1 MRVQNKLL
9 MKLKNAY
16 LLIAGLLIIS
26 SCKNDDDA
34 IGEVIPPRLLSEV
47 TVEDDAEIIEFL
59 KTHFYNKEDFDTP
72 PEGFDFKIKFD
83 TIAGVNSTQPSLFDS
98 PNLITQTISVDS
110 ESLGR
115 ADDDE
120 TIDQKL
126 YTLVVRQGVVAGKP
140 TIGDNVILRYEGSFL
155 DGSLFDAS
163 SNQPIPLNL
172 SGVVRGFGNGMKNF
186 QTGNGPI
193 ENGDGTI
200 SYEGYG
206 IGAIFM
212 PSGLGYFDS
221 SSASGSI
228 PTYSPLIFKIDAF
241 SYEVDTDFDEDGIP
255 SILEDLNNDGNLNN
269 DNTNEE
275 QEATARVYVA
285 NYTDPDDDGDGI
297 LTIDEIKTDG
307 VIKKDEEGNII
318 FPDTDGD
325 GTPDYLD
332 NDL

>member
-1 MRVQNKLL
+1 

-26 SCKNDDDA
+26 SCNNDDDA
-34 IGEVIPPRLLSEV
+34 IGEVVPPRLLSEV

-59 KTHFYNKEDFDTP
+59 KTHFYNKEEFDTP

-83 TIAGVNSTQPSLFDS
+83 TIAGVNSTQQSLFDS
-98 PNLITQTISVDS
+98 PNLITQTISVNS

-115 ADDDE
+115 ADDNE

-275 QEATARVYVA
+275 AEAAARVYIA

-297 LTIDEIKTDG
+297 LTIDEIELDADG
-307 VIKKDEEGNII
+307 NFVG
-318 FPDTDGD
+318 FLDTDGD
-325 GTPDYLD
+325 GTPDHLD

>member
-1 MRVQNKLL
+1 
-9 MKLKNAY
+9 MKLRNAY

-34 IGEVIPPRLLSEV
+34 IGEVVPPRLLSEV
-47 TVEDDAEIIEFL
+47 SVEDDAEIVEFL
-59 KTHFYNKEDFDTP
+59 KTHFYNKEEFDTP
-72 PEGFDFKIKFD
+72 PEGFDFKIKFSV
-83 TIAGVNSTQPSLFDS
+83 IAGENSTKQSLFDS

-186 QTGNGPI
+186 HTGNGPI

-206 IGAIFM
+206 IGAIFI

-221 SSASGSI
+221 STASGNI

-241 SYEVDTDFDEDGIP
+241 EFEANTDFDEDGIP

-269 DNTNEE
+269 DNTNAEA
-275 QEATARVYVA
+275 EATIGIYTA
-285 NYTDPDDDGDGI
+285 NYVDPDDDGDGI
-297 LTIDEIKTDG
+297 LTIDEIELDADG
-307 VIKKDEEGNII
+307 NFVG
-318 FPDTDGD
+318 FLDTDGD
-325 GTPDYLD
+325 GTPDHLD